1 MPPALLISALFIL
14 FHHPDAP
21 NLSTGSPVKKRI
33 SSNQIIFL
41 AGTAA
46 LSTVL
51 FAFDAASIGL
61 CAAFL
66 TTGSFSLQV
75 FDILKTRETRA
86 ISTKMYLVFISG
98 LLLWLT
104 YGIKSGDIPLIAA
117 NGVTLLL
124 ASAVMALKWNNERAR
139 D

>member
-1 MPPALLISALFIL
+1 M
-14 FHHPDAP
+14 
-21 NLSTGSPVKKRI
+21 NKCV
-33 SSNQIIFL
+33 SSNRIIML
-41 AGTAA
+41 AGVAA

-51 FAFDAASIGL
+51 FAFDTASLGL

-75 FDILKTRETRA
+75 FDILKTRETKA

-104 YGIKSGDIPLIAA
+104 YGLKSGDTPLIMA
-117 NGVTLLL
+117 NGITLLL
-124 ASAVMALKWNNERAR
+124 ASAVMVLKWSNERA
-139 D
+139 

>member
-1 MPPALLISALFIL
+1 M
-14 FHHPDAP
+14 
-21 NLSTGSPVKKRI
+21 KKRI

-46 LSTVL
+46 LSIVL

-75 FDILKTRETRA
+75 FDILKTRETKA

-104 YGIKSGDIPLIAA
+104 YGLKSGDIPLIAA
-117 NGVTLLL
+117 NGITLLL
-124 ASAVMALKWNNERAR
+124 ASSVMVLKWNNERAG
-139 D
+139 

>member
-1 MPPALLISALFIL
+1 MNKCA
-14 FHHPDAP
+14 
-21 NLSTGSPVKKRI
+21 
-33 SSNQIIFL
+33 SSNRIIML
-41 AGTAA
+41 AGVAA

-51 FAFDAASIGL
+51 FAFDTASLGL

-75 FDILKTRETRA
+75 FDILKTRETKA

-104 YGIKSGDIPLIAA
+104 YGLKSGDTPLIMA
-117 NGVTLLL
+117 NGITLLL
-124 ASAVMALKWNNERAR
+124 ASAVMVLKWNNERA
-139 D
+139 

>member
-1 MPPALLISALFIL
+1 M
-14 FHHPDAP
+14 
-21 NLSTGSPVKKRI
+21 KKRI
-33 SSNQIIFL
+33 SVNPLTVL
-41 AGTAA
+41 AGVAA

-51 FAFDAASIGL
+51 FVFDDASIGL

-75 FDILKTRETRA
+75 FDILKTRETKA
-86 ISTKMYLVFISG
+86 ISTRMYLVFISG

-117 NGVTLLL
+117 NGVTMLL
-124 ASAVMALKWNNERAR
+124 AIAVMVLKWNNERA
-139 D
+139 